1 MHDQFK
7 DQAEFL
13 TIYIKEAH
21 PEDEWQMPSNV
32 DEGVCYRQPKS
43 LDQRLAIAND
53 FSKRFKYP
61 LPLAVDPMDDA
72 ANQAYGAWPERL
84 YVIDVNGKIAY
95 KGGPG
100 PFQYK
105 PQEVR
110 GWLSAR
116 FPTAAAQS

>member
-1 MHDQFK
+1 MHSQFK
-7 DQAEFL
+7 EQADFL
-13 TIYIKEAH
+13 TVYIKEAH

-32 DEGVCYRQPKS
+32 DEGVCYRQPKT
-43 LDQRLAIAND
+43 LDARLAIAND
-53 FSKRFKYP
+53 FRERFKYP
-61 LPLAVDPMDDA
+61 LPLAVDPMNDT

-84 YVIDVNGKIAY
+84 YVIDGDGKIAY

-110 GWLSAR
+110 AWLSAR
-116 FPTAAAQS
+116 FAKPAA